1 VEVKGLGE
9 EESGER
15 ERGPAGRTIFYLIP
29 TASWR
34 IPQGCATDM
43 LTMAHHIGVR
53 HAYHCVVQK
62 KSKCNVDS
70 NMHIAQ
76 WFVCWLFDIGRC
88 QVRTLDLP
96 LFLFLQKPYFRKFK
110 STILKQIKFAY
121 SKNNNF

>member
-1 VEVKGLGE
+1 VELGFVEEKGLGE

-15 ERGPAGRTIFYLIP
+15 ERGPAGRTIFYLSP
-29 TASWR
+29 TSSWR
-34 IPQGCATDM
+34 IPQGCATDK

-62 KSKCNVDS
+62 KSKCNIDS

-76 WFVCWLFDIGRC
+76 WFISWPFDIGRC

-96 LFLFLQKPYFRKFK
+96 SFFLFIKTVFQK
-110 STILKQIKFAY
+110 L
-121 SKNNNF
+121 